1 MTPICG
7 AEMKIDLSGRTAM
20 VCGAS
25 AGLGF
30 ASAMGLARTGANL
43 VICARSGD
51 KVAAA
56 VDALAAKGVEVLGVP
71 TDLTSVAEID
81 ALASAALERF
91 GTVDI
96 LVNNAGGPPPGTFE
110 DLSEADWRRAIDLTL
125 MSAVELTRR
134 LLPGMRAQ
142 KWGRIVNITS
152 TSVKQPVDGLL
163 LSNSI
168 RMAVVGWAKTLANEV
183 GPDQVVINNV
193 CPGYTTTERL
203 EQLAANISARDGISA
218 EQVYENWAAA
228 VPLRRLAT
236 PEEFA
241 NVVVFLASE
250 EAAYVH
256 GTTIAVDGG
265 RSQSV
270 T

>member
-1 MTPICG
+1 
-7 AEMKIDLSGRTAM
+7 MKIDLSGRAAV

-25 AGLGF
+25 QGLGL
-30 ASAMGLARTGANL
+30 ASAIGLARAGANL
-43 VICARSGD
+43 VVCARSED
-51 KVAAA
+51 KIATAVAALEA
-56 VDALAAKGVEVLGVP
+56 EGVEALGVP
-71 TDLTSVAEID
+71 TDLTSVEQID
-81 ALASAALERF
+81 ALAAAALERF
-91 GTVDI
+91 GTIDI
-96 LVNNAGGPPPGTFE
+96 LVNNAGGPPPGTFD
-110 DLSEADWRRAIDLTL
+110 DLSEADWRAAIDLTL

-142 KWGRIVNITS
+142 RWGRIVNITS
-152 TSVKQPVDGLL
+152 TSVKQPVDGLI

-193 CPGYTTTERL
+193 CPGYTTTDRL
-203 EQLAANISARDGISA
+203 GQLAANIAARDGIS
-218 EQVYENWAAA
+218 EDQVFENWAST

-236 PEEFA
+236 PEELA
-241 NVVVFLASE
+241 NVVVFLSSE
-250 EAAYVH
+250 QAAYVH

>member
-1 MTPICG
+1 MQ
-7 AEMKIDLSGRTAM
+7 IDISGRTAL

-25 AGLGF
+25 EGLGY
-30 ASAMGLARTGANL
+30 ASANGLAEAGANL
-43 VICARSGD
+43 VICSRSVD
-51 KVAAA
+51 KLETAVAT
-56 VDALAAKGVEVLGVP
+56 LQKQGGEVLGIQ
-71 TDLTSVAEID
+71 TDLTKTGQID
-81 ALASAALERF
+81 ALASRALERF
-91 GTVDI
+91 GVVDI
-96 LVNNAGGPPPGTFE
+96 LVNNAGGPPPGTFD
-110 DLSEADWRRAIDLTL
+110 DLSEMDWRDAVDLTL

-134 LLPGMRAQ
+134 ILPGMRAQ
-142 KWGRIVNITS
+142 EWGRIINITS
-152 TSVKQPVDGLL
+152 TSVKQPVDGLI

-168 RMAVVGWAKTLANEV
+168 RMAVVAWAKTLANEV

-193 CPGYTTTERL
+193 CPGYTTTDRL
-203 EQLAANISARDGISA
+203 GQLAANIAARDNIEES
-218 EQVYENWAAA
+218 QVFENWAGL
-228 VPLRRLAT
+228 VPLRRLAS

-250 EAAYVH
+250 QAAYVH

>member
-1 MTPICG
+1 
-7 AEMKIDLSGRTAM
+7 MKIDLSGRAAV

-25 AGLGF
+25 KGLGL
-30 ASAMGLARTGANL
+30 ASAIGLARAGANL
-43 VICARSGD
+43 VICARSED
-51 KVAAA
+51 KIATAVAALEA
-56 VDALAAKGVEVLGVP
+56 EGVEALGVS
-71 TDLTSVAEID
+71 TDLTSVEQID
-81 ALASAALERF
+81 ALAAAALERF
-91 GTVDI
+91 GTIDI
-96 LVNNAGGPPPGTFE
+96 LVNNAGGPPPGTFD
-110 DLSEADWRRAIDLTL
+110 DLSEADWRAAFDLTL

-142 KWGRIVNITS
+142 RWGRIVNITS
-152 TSVKQPVDGLL
+152 TSVKQPVDGLI

-183 GPDQVVINNV
+183 GADQVVINNV
-193 CPGYTTTERL
+193 CPGYTTTDRL
-203 EQLAANISARDGISA
+203 GQLAANIAARDGVS
-218 EQVYENWAAA
+218 EDQVFENWASM

-241 NVVVFLASE
+241 NVVVFLSSE
-250 EAAYVH
+250 QAAYVH

>member
-1 MTPICG
+1 
-7 AEMKIDLSGRTAM
+7 MKIDLSGRAAV

-25 AGLGF
+25 QGLGL
-30 ASAMGLARTGANL
+30 ASAIGLARAGANL
-43 VICARSGD
+43 VVCARSED
-51 KVAAA
+51 KIATAVAALEA
-56 VDALAAKGVEVLGVP
+56 EGVEALGVP
-71 TDLTSVAEID
+71 TDLTSVEQID
-81 ALASAALERF
+81 ALAAAALERF
-91 GTVDI
+91 GTIDI
-96 LVNNAGGPPPGTFE
+96 LVNNAGGPPPGTFD
-110 DLSEADWRRAIDLTL
+110 DLSEADWRAAIDLTL

-142 KWGRIVNITS
+142 RWGRIVNITS
-152 TSVKQPVDGLL
+152 TSVKQPVDGLI

-193 CPGYTTTERL
+193 CPGYTTTDRL
-203 EQLAANISARDGISA
+203 GQLAANIAARDGIS
-218 EQVYENWAAA
+218 EDQVFEKWAST

-236 PEEFA
+236 PEELA
-241 NVVVFLASE
+241 NVVVFLSSE
-250 EAAYVH
+250 QAAYVH

>member
-1 MTPICG
+1 
-7 AEMKIDLSGRTAM
+7 MKIDLKGRAAL

-25 AGLGF
+25 EGLGL
-30 ASAMGLARTGANL
+30 ATARGLAGTGCNL
-43 VICARSGD
+43 VICARTAE
-51 KVAAA
+51 KLETAA
-56 VDALAAKGVEVLGVP
+56 DGLRGEGVEVLAVP
-71 TDLTSVAEID
+71 TDLTDVTAID
-81 ALASAALERF
+81 ALAEKALERF

-96 LVNNAGGPPPGTFE
+96 LVNNAGGPPPGTFD
-110 DLSEADWRRAIDLTL
+110 DLVEADWRAAIDLTL

-142 KWGRIVNITS
+142 RWGRVINITS
-152 TSVKQPVDGLL
+152 TSVKQPVDGLI

-168 RMAVVGWAKTLANEV
+168 RLAVVGWAKTLANEV

-193 CPGYTTTERL
+193 CPGYTTTDRL
-203 EQLAANISARDGISA
+203 AQLADRVGERQGIEPDA
-218 EQVYENWAAA
+218 VYANWAAA
-228 VPLRRLAT
+228 VPLGRLAT
-236 PEEFA
+236 PDEFA

-250 EAAYVH
+250 QASYLH

-265 RSQSV
+265 RAQSM